1 MLKILP
7 EVTKLVAELGLNSNL
22 FYSELQVLSFQSS
35 LGQSEGGG
43 LMGFLQETFNGFFY
57 NGAIKQKKKNKIFN
71 IPTHVDNCPGVR
83 VSSIWRITGFVPVH
97 TK

>member
-43 LMGFLQETFNGFFY
+43 LMGFLQESFNGFFY
-57 NGAIKQKKKNKIFN
+57 NGAIKKKKE
-71 IPTHVDNCPGVR
+71 
-83 VSSIWRITGFVPVH
+83 
-97 TK
+97 